1 MPGRSAAYGETA
13 MVATSH
19 PLATLAAIEVLRE
32 GGSAADAALAA
43 AAVLCIAE
51 PQMTGI
57 GGDAFFIHAN
67 AAGAVQAYNG
77 SGRAPAAAKADH
89 FAARGITALEPTD
102 AHAVTIPGAVDAWM
116 ALHAGH
122 GRLPLD
128 RLLGPAITLAREGC
142 LVHPR
147 VAWDWAHFEARAK
160 ARPEAAAVFLREGR
174 ALRAGERFVNPA
186 LAQTLSAI
194 ARQGRSAF
202 YEGAVAESLARTLR
216 AAGGLHTA
224 EDFAAHTG
232 EAVTPIRTRYRGIDV
247 LECPPNGQGI
257 TALMLL
263 NILTASGQDL
273 ADLSELDRIHLFSEA
288 TKLAYW
294 ERNTWCADPAF
305 AAAPVEHLLSAAHAQ
320 ALADAISMDTARIA
334 PPHDRTAHTDT
345 IYLCV
350 VDRDLNCVS
359 FINSLFNAFG
369 SGIFDPATGVMLHNR
384 GLGFTFAQGHPNRMD
399 GGKRPLHTIIPGMA
413 LDADGHPFMPFG
425 VMGGHY
431 QAAGHAHFMMQVLD
445 LARDPQAAA
454 EAPRSFAHDGV
465 LQVED
470 TFGADLR
477 AGLAARGHEIT
488 LADQAIG
495 GAQAIRIDRA
505 RGLLIGGSDPR
516 KDGMALGW

>member
-1 MPGRSAAYGETA
+1 M
-13 MVATSH
+13 
-19 PLATLAAIEVLRE
+19 
-32 GGSAADAALAA
+32 
-43 AAVLCIAE
+43 AVPC
-51 PQMTGI
+51 
-57 GGDAFFIHAN
+57 
-67 AAGAVQAYNG
+67 
-77 SGRAPAAAKADH
+77 
-89 FAARGITALEPTD
+89 
-102 AHAVTIPGAVDAWM
+102 
-116 ALHAGH
+116 
-122 GRLPLD
+122 
-128 RLLGPAITLAREGC
+128 
-142 LVHPR
+142 
-147 VAWDWAHFEARAK
+147 
-160 ARPEAAAVFLREGR
+160 
-174 ALRAGERFVNPA
+174 RAGERFANPA

-224 EDFAAHTG
+224 EDFAAHRG
-232 EAVTPIRTRYRGIDV
+232 EAVTPIRSRYRGVDV

-263 NILTASGQDL
+263 NILTASGRDL
-273 ADLSELDRIHLFSEA
+273 AGLSELDRIHLFSEA

-305 AAAPVEHLLSAAHAQ
+305 AAAPVERLLSKAHAE
-320 ALADAISMDTARIA
+320 ALAGAISMDSARTA
-334 PPHDRTAHTDT
+334 PPHDRTEHTDT

-369 SGIFDPATGVMLHNR
+369 SGILDPATGVMLNNR
-384 GLGFTFAQGHPNRMD
+384 GLGFTFAEGHPNRMA

-413 LDADGHPFMPFG
+413 LDGDGHPFMPFG

-431 QAAGHAHFMMQVLD
+431 QAAGHAHLLMQVLD
-445 LARDPQAAA
+445 LESDPQAAA

-465 LQVED
+465 LQVEA

-477 AGLAARGHEIT
+477 AGLAARGHQIV
-488 LADQAIG
+488 LADEAIG